1 MSSTTSTPIKLIL
14 TGATGTAGS
23 EVLRQA
29 LVHPKIERVTVLS
42 RRPLPPHVAPTGGSH
57 PKHNVVIHE
66 NYESYPPELLKHVE
80 GHDAVVWAQ
89 GISAVGFKEDA
100 YMVIT
105 HDYPVAAAKA
115 FATLKP
121 AGGDKKL
128 VFACLSGRGTRR
140 DGKSSQLFARM
151 KLALANLPLTLP
163 SLETYS
169 FRPGGIVNTQPVPQA
184 GMLQKA
190 MSLLGPVVGPLM
202 KKSMIS
208 TPDLANGMIE
218 AVVRASAGTLRTE
231 WPGKGDLGDEN
242 AFSNEEIKKL
252 AQYGQFA
259 TKY

>member
-1 MSSTTSTPIKLIL
+1 MGLLSSSLVACLALLLAALLFSLDSSPSLLNPQPLMASTATKPIKLIL

-42 RRPLPPHVAPTGGSH
+42 RRPLPPHVAPAGGSH
-57 PKHNVVIHE
+57 PKLNVVIHE
-66 NYESYPPELLKHVE
+66 NYESYPPELLKQVE
-80 GHDAVVWAQ
+80 GHDAVIWAQ

-100 YMVIT
+100 YKVIT

-128 VFACLSGRGTRR
+128 
-140 DGKSSQLFARM
+140 
-151 KLALANLPLTLP
+151 
-163 SLETYS
+163 TYS

-190 MSLLGPVVGPLM
+190 MSLLGPVLAPLM
-202 KKSMIS
+202 KTSMIS

-231 WPGKGDLGDEN
+231 WPGKGNLGDEN
-242 AFSNEEIKKL
+242 TFSNEEIKKL
-252 AQYGQFA
+252 AQEGGFA